1 MTEEQK
7 DKTKPLRD
15 TLDILN
21 HLQWYT
27 PERMEVIQTHKLRQ
41 LVAHHVNTSPFF
53 QQRIKESGLTPQ
65 DIDSAH
71 MERLPIL
78 SRQDIISAGDS
89 FFSTNVPASHGN
101 VGEVKSSGSTGEPV
115 KIKATA
121 MVSTFFHCYNMQEVA
136 WNKRDVKSRFAVVK
150 AGKFETQLYDRWSH
164 PLFKETG
171 PMQVINIYTDIKEQA
186 RILAEFRPD
195 VISVYP
201 SNLDALMDYWDEH
214 GGAPEFKHIKT
225 VGETVHDKL
234 RERVKKKFN
243 LKIEDV
249 YSSQELGSI
258 AMPCEQGLYH
268 TTDQN
273 LIVEILD
280 EAGVPVAEGE
290 TGRVVVTDMHNYA
303 SPMIR
308 YDNGD
313 WAVRGGKCSCGR
325 GLKTIQKVMGRYR
338 NLLKRPDGTRHWPQ
352 VGMYEFDQLSF
363 KIRRYQ
369 LIQHTLTDI
378 EYRVQVDELLNDE
391 QKSELIRIAQAALGD
406 EFAITVNDTTDIW
419 PAAPNGKHEEF
430 ICRAV

>member
-1 MTEEQK
+1 M
-7 DKTKPLRD
+7 
-15 TLDILN
+15 
-21 HLQWYT
+21 
-27 PERMEVIQTHKLRQ
+27 
-41 LVAHHVNTSPFF
+41 
-53 QQRIKESGLTPQ
+53 
-65 DIDSAH
+65 
-71 MERLPIL
+71 
-78 SRQDIISAGDS
+78 
-89 FFSTNVPASHGN
+89 
-101 VGEVKSSGSTGEPV
+101 
-115 KIKATA
+115 
-121 MVSTFFHCYNMQEVA
+121 
-136 WNKRDVKSRFAVVK
+136 
-150 AGKFETQLYDRWSH
+150 
-164 PLFKETG
+164 
-171 PMQVINIYTDIKEQA
+171 
-186 RILAEFRPD
+186 
-195 VISVYP
+195 
-201 SNLDALMDYWDEH
+201 
-214 GGAPEFKHIKT
+214 
-225 VGETVHDKL
+225 
-234 RERVKKKFN
+234 KKKFN

-419 PAAPNGKHEEF
+419 PQAPNGKHEEF
-430 ICRAV
+430 ICRA